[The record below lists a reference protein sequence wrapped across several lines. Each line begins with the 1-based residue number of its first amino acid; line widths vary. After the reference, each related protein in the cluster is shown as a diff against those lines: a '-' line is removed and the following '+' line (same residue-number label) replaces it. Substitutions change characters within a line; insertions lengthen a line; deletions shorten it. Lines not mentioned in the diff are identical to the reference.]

1 MKTVIKVNGMM
12 CQHCKKAVTDGLAA
26 LEGVTSVEVD
36 LDSKTAT
43 VEHDCEISL
52 LVECIEDLGFDPEV

>member
-26 LEGVTSVEVD
+26 LEGVASVEVD

-43 VEHDCEISL
+43 VEHECPLSAL
-52 LVECIEDLGFDPEV
+52 TVCIEDLGFDPEI